1 MNIQLFYLDGCPSR
15 ERALVN
21 LREALR
27 QQGSTDA
34 VEMVRVTSVE
44 DAHVK
49 RFLGSPT
56 MRINGTD
63 LEASSVQERPFGF
76 GCRIYQ
82 EGQQTAGWPSVGLI
96 RRALDAAQG

>member
-1 MNIQLFYLDGCPSR
+1 MRRCAHWGSAARPSRADGVAGACKPVVMNIQLFYLDGCPSR

-56 MRINGTD
+56 IRINVIETLGFSTSRGTP
-63 LEASSVQERPFGF
+63 EHR
-76 GCRIYQ
+76 
-82 EGQQTAGWPSVGLI
+82 
-96 RRALDAAQG
+96 